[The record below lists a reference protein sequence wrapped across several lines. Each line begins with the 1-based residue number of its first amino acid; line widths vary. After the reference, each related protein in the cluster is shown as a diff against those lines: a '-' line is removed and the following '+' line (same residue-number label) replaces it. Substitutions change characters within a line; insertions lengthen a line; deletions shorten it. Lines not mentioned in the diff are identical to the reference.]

1 MSDHSAAIVVLNRR
15 QRVQPATQ
23 PVGQQRHK
31 GAPYA
36 TLVALLAASTMVAP
50 VSAATSASV
59 LLRSYI
65 EDKNVRQEPRRQ
77 PWIQSAQWNLQH
89 DWQLDD
95 DLQLQ
100 WAGSLFSAITFH
112 DPANIGEL
120 AHLGRGRDEHL
131 LGYPGRYHLSIQS
144 DDWHLR
150 WGLQDINL
158 PFMLAKD
165 NLWLPPTWQGITG
178 CWQLSPQWQLF
189 GGRLSHSR
197 LRGRRQ
203 LEPML
208 SAYGFQPFNALG
220 YAGLHW
226 QASPQ
231 HKVIGYL
238 NQASDLWR
246 QSYLSHEHR
255 FAVAT
260 NHYWLLSGAYYHNN
274 ETGAARQ
281 GPQDGVA
288 ASWSVGYYWSHFDIT
303 ASLQRNW
310 SRYFLDYALDAY
322 GPGLSNV
329 MVSDYNAPGEF
340 SQQVKLGIAGAAIGL
355 PQLSASLWLLA
366 GQSADESL
374 QTVPGDERRHLE
386 WGLLL
391 QYRVTE
397 GWLAGADLSLT
408 AVDHHANGPWP
419 DPAQTA
425 ARLVLNWPINLF

>member
-1 MSDHSAAIVVLNRR
+1 MSDHSAAIVVLILRYKIRSSSWTASKQALNSGYYAIRLAL
-15 QRVQPATQ
+15 VTAIMVVP
-23 PVGQQRHK
+23 PV
-31 GAPYA
+31 
-36 TLVALLAASTMVAP
+36 VAE
-50 VSAATSASV
+50 TSASV

-77 PWIQSAQWNLQH
+77 PWIQSALWNLQH
-89 DWQLDD
+89 NWHLDD
-95 DLQLQ
+95 GTQLQ
-100 WAGSLFSAITFH
+100 WAGSLFSAITLH

-120 AHLGRGRDEHL
+120 AHLGRGREEHL
-131 LGYPGRYHLSIQS
+131 LGYPGRYHLSLQTNH
-144 DDWHLR
+144 WQLR

-178 CWQLSPQWQLF
+178 YWQLSSQWQLF

-231 HKVIGYL
+231 HKIIGYL

-255 FAVAT
+255 FDSAT
-260 NHYWLLSGAYYHNN
+260 NSAWLLSGAYYHNN

-288 ASWSVGYYWSHFDIT
+288 ASWSVGYIWSHFDVT
-303 ASLQRNW
+303 VSLQRNW

-340 SQQVKLGIAGAAIGL
+340 SQQVKFGIAGAAVGL

-374 QTVPGDERRHLE
+374 QTIPGDERRHLE

-391 QYRVTE
+391 QYRFTT
-397 GWLAGADLSLT
+397 GLLAGADLSLT

-425 ARLVLNWPINLF
+425 ARLVLNWPIQLF